1 MTITGSWRSTPHGSV
16 YTARATLEGREAV
29 VRLHV
34 GVFEGLNLVQYSGD
48 LGKVE
53 VERVVQAAAAIRV
66 RHLPA

>member
-1 MTITGSWRSTPHGSV
+1 V